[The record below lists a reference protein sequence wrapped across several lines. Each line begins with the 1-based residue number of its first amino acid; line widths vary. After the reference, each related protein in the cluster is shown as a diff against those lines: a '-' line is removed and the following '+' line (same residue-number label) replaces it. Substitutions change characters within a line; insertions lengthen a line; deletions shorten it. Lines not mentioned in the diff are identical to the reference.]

1 MPYRKN
7 IVTGVVLL
15 LFSIATLAASLN
27 IRELKGFGVP
37 PLSGAFVP
45 RLWAVILGLLSLSLF
60 LRGLRERKAYMKA
73 GKITPFVFNF
83 PEFFDKNREI
93 ILTFVSIALY
103 IALIGYIGFI
113 ITTAFFLFAQI
124 MILSPFGKRNF
135 LAAGIISVVTPVL
148 LAWFF
153 VVFLKMLLPRGLIG
167 F

>member
-7 IVTGVVLL
+7 LIAGVVLL
-15 LFSIATLAASLN
+15 LFSIATLVASLN
-27 IRELKGFGVP
+27 IRQLKGFGVP

-45 RLWAVILGLLSLSLF
+45 RLWCVILGLLSLSLF
-60 LRGLRERKAYMKA
+60 LRGLRERKAFMKA